1 MAISSLCIIEVDGN
15 PLPADIAGLL
25 IEAYVE
31 DSQRRPDMFFLRFRD
46 VGRLVVEKSGA
57 KIGARVRLSAQTAH
71 SQTAH
76 LLMAGE
82 VTAVEAEFDAG
93 GTFTVIRGY
102 DEAHR
107 LFHAR
112 HTAAYT
118 QATASDIVTTVI
130 QRAGLTPG
138 TIETTTTVF
147 DQVSQGGQTDW
158 EFLDMLARDA
168 GFELVVR
175 EGKVDF
181 GSPHAANAAPE
192 PGDPETHVPLA
203 LKLGQDLIRVR
214 AVISSAQ
221 QVKEVEV
228 RGWDVT
234 TKKALVATEPAETTT
249 VELPDTDAR
258 RLAALF
264 GGPSYVSTD
273 VPYGTQ
279 SEVDVAAKSLA
290 EEVAGSF
297 ATLEGLARGNPA
309 LAADTAVS
317 VAGLGSPFDG
327 KYTLTTARHCFDPS
341 TGYTTVFTVS
351 GRSDRSL
358 LALASSDSGPARGP
372 RGLAVGVV
380 TDVQDPEGL
389 GRVKVSMPWL
399 SDDYVS
405 DWARTVQSGAGKDR
419 GWMVLPEVGDE
430 VLLGFE
436 QGDFRRPYVLGSLHN
451 GVDTPL
457 AKGASLIDSGTGAV
471 NRRSMVSRLGHRID
485 LLDAAG
491 TATGIALATSDDKL
505 TLRMDAQATKI
516 TVHSDGTILIE
527 GGNGVVVD
535 AASAKLELKGGQ
547 ISISGTQGVS
557 VDGGSGNVSVKAG
570 AQLDLTGLTAKLE
583 GSSTTEVKGGATCA
597 ISAGLVRIN

>member
-1 MAISSLCIIEVDGN
+1 MAISSLCLIEVEGK
-15 PLPADIAGLL
+15 PLPEDIAGLL
-25 IEAYVE
+25 TEAFVE

-57 KIGARVRLSAQTAH
+57 KIGARVRLSVQTAH
-71 SQTAH
+71 SQSSR

-107 LFHAR
+107 LFHGR

-118 QATASDIVTTVI
+118 QATASDIVTTVVR
-130 QRAGLTPG
+130 RAGLTPG
-138 TIETTTTVF
+138 KIDTTTTVF

-158 EFLDMLARDA
+158 DFLETLARDV
-168 GFELVVR
+168 GYELVVR
-175 EGKVDF
+175 QGKVDF
-181 GSPHAANAAPE
+181 TSPQAAAAAPE
-192 PGDPETHVPLA
+192 PGGPETHVPLA
-203 LKLGQDLIRVR
+203 LRLGQDLIRVR
-214 AVISSAQ
+214 SVVSSAQ

-234 TKKALVATEPAETTT
+234 TKKALIATEPAATTT
-249 VELPDTDAR
+249 VDLPDTDAQ

-264 GGPSYVSTD
+264 GGATYVSTD
-273 VPYGTQ
+273 VPHGTQ

-309 LAADTAVS
+309 LAANTAVS

-327 KYTLTTARHCFDPS
+327 KYTLTSARHRFDPAS
-341 TGYTTVFTVS
+341 GYTTTFTVS
-351 GRSDRSL
+351 GRTDRSL
-358 LALASSDSGPARGP
+358 LGLASSGSEAGGP

-405 DWARTVQSGAGKDR
+405 DWARTLQPGAGKDR

-451 GVDTPL
+451 GVDTPT
-457 AKGASLIDSGTGAV
+457 AKGVTLIDGGTGAV

-485 LLDAAG
+485 LLDEAG
-491 TATGIALATSDDKL
+491 KATGIALATSDDKL
-505 TLRMDAQATKI
+505 TLSMDAQATKV

-527 GGNGVVVD
+527 GSNGVVVD

-547 ISISGTQGVS
+547 IAISGTQGVS

-570 AQLDLTGLTAKLE
+570 AQLDLKGLTAKLE
-583 GSSTTEVKGGATCA
+583 GSSMTEVKGGATCA
-597 ISAGLVRIN
+597 ITAGLVRIN